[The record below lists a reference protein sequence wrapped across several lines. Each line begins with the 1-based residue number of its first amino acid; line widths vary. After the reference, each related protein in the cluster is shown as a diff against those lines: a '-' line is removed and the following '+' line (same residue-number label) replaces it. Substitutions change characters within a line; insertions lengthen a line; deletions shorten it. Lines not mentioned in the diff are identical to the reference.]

1 MGGRLRQRH
10 VAGALA
16 LVAVAAALAGCGGGS
31 GGLSSVRSSLP
42 SSLPTVTRTST
53 TTTTSPPVTTTTTTP
68 TTTASQTQTAT
79 ATSAPS
85 SGSSTPWGWIAAIAI
100 LVVLAVGI
108 AAWAIGR
115 GRAARGS
122 WRAQALQANAD
133 GATLNDIAL
142 GELIAAGT
150 ANRPGAWAT
159 VVRSADELSA
169 SLHRLEASPPD
180 EAAATAVQGANGAL
194 TALRSALAVALSAP
208 EGMPL
213 DEGVRDTIRQRLA
226 DLAAALAALRGQ
238 AGG

>member
-1 MGGRLRQRH
+1 L
-10 VAGALA
+10 ALA

-31 GGLSSVRSSLP
+31 GALSSVRSSLP
-42 SSLPTVTRTST
+42 SSLPTITSTST

-68 TTTASQTQTAT
+68 PTTTSQTQTAT
-79 ATSAPS
+79 ITSATASTS

-100 LVVLAVGI
+100 LVVLAVAI

-115 GRAARGS
+115 SRGGRQD

-150 ANRPGAWAT
+150 ANRPGAWET
-159 VVRSADELSA
+159 VVRTADELSA

-180 EAAATAVQGANGAL
+180 EAAASAVQGANGAL
-194 TALRSALAVALSAP
+194 TALRSVLAVALSAP
-208 EGMPL
+208 EGVPL
-213 DEGVRDTIRQRLA
+213 DVGVRDTIRQRLA

>member
-1 MGGRLRQRH
+1 MGGRLP
-10 VAGALA
+10 AGRITWALA
-16 LVAVAAALAGCGGGS
+16 LVAVAALLAGCGGS

-53 TTTTSPPVTTTTTTP
+53 TTTSTTTTAPPPVTTTTT
-68 TTTASQTQTAT
+68 AT
-79 ATSAPS
+79 ATVATTSTTS

-100 LVVLAVGI
+100 LVVLAVAI
-108 AAWAIGR
+108 AAWALGR

-122 WRAQALQANAD
+122 WRAQALQAHAD
-133 GATLNDIAL
+133 GATLNDITL

-150 ANRPGAWAT
+150 ANRPGAWTT

-180 EAAATAVQGANGAL
+180 DAAGSAVQGAIGAL
-194 TALRSALAVALSAP
+194 AALRSVLAVALSAP
-208 EGMPL
+208 EGIPL
-213 DEGVRDTIRQRLA
+213 DEGVRDTVRLRLA
-226 DLAAALAALRGQ
+226 DLATALTTLRGQ

>member
-1 MGGRLRQRH
+1 L
-10 VAGALA
+10 ALA

-31 GGLSSVRSSLP
+31 GALSSVRSSLP

-79 ATSAPS
+79 VTSATASTS

-100 LVVLAVGI
+100 FVVLAVAI

-150 ANRPGAWAT
+150 ANRTGAWAT

-180 EAAATAVQGANGAL
+180 EAAAGAVQGANGAL
-194 TALRSALAVALSAP
+194 TALRSVLAVALSAP
-208 EGMPL
+208 EGVPL

-226 DLAAALAALRGQ
+226 DLAAALEALRAA

>member
-1 MGGRLRQRH
+1 MGRRLPERR
-10 VAGALA
+10 VTGALA
-16 LVAVAAALAGCGGGS
+16 LAAVAAVLAGCGGS
-31 GGLSSVRSSLP
+31 GALSSVRSSLP
-42 SSLPTVTRTST
+42 SSLPTVTTPTITTPT
-53 TTTTSPPVTTTTTTP
+53 TTTTSPPPVTTTTT
-68 TTTASQTQTAT
+68 AT
-79 ATSAPS
+79 ATVATSQATS
-85 SGSSTPWGWIAAIAI
+85 TAGSGSSTPWGWIVAIAV
-100 LVVLAVGI
+100 LVVLAVAI
-108 AAWAIGR
+108 AAWALGR

-169 SLHRLEASPPD
+169 ALHRLEASPPD
-180 EAAATAVQGANGAL
+180 DAAVSAVQGANGAL
-194 TALRSALAVALSAP
+194 AAVRSVLAVALSAP
-208 EGMPL
+208 EGVPL

-226 DLAAALAALRGQ
+226 DLAAALGALRAA

>member
-1 MGGRLRQRH
+1 
-10 VAGALA
+10 V
-16 LVAVAAALAGCGGGS
+16 
-31 GGLSSVRSSLP
+31 
-42 SSLPTVTRTST
+42 
-53 TTTTSPPVTTTTTTP
+53 
-68 TTTASQTQTAT
+68 
-79 ATSAPS
+79 
-85 SGSSTPWGWIAAIAI
+85 AIAI
-100 LVVLAVGI
+100 LVVLAVAI

-208 EGMPL
+208 EGVPL